1 METGAGT
8 HQSNPKRPAA
18 KPGRFF
24 LQENMLPMKLL
35 FIADPLEDFKISKD
49 STYAM
54 MQEAQARGW
63 SVAACE
69 LHDMFWQAESG
80 VVAQCKTIEL
90 IAAQPGFTAKNPWFA
105 IKNEASLALKDFD
118 AVLMRK
124 DPPFDS
130 VYLQATQLLEY
141 ARGRTFL
148 MNDPRGLREAN
159 EKLYIFNFPDL
170 LAPTIV
176 TRRYDVLRAFMA
188 EQGGQMIVK
197 PLDGFGGSSVFQV
210 RAEDT
215 NTTSIL
221 EIMTQSEHR
230 WVMAQRFLPE
240 IAQGDKRIILI
251 NGKPVGIIK
260 RVPPKGEIRSNM
272 RLGGLPERCDFSARD
287 LEICARIGPTLNE
300 RGLYLAGIDVIG
312 DFLTEINVTS
322 PTGLRTIHHL
332 YNVDLAKAFWD
343 GLA

>member
-1 METGAGT
+1 MVLGYYAAMRILAIIDPPSTLKPQSDTTVAILDEAMLRGHEVYICEITELWLKLGEPGADVRRVQGLSRT
-8 HQSNPKRPAA
+8 VAPAMTVE
-18 KPGRFF
+18 PTR
-24 LQENMLPMKLL
+24 
-35 FIADPLEDFKISKD
+35 
-49 STYAM
+49 
-54 MQEAQARGW
+54 EAQPL
-63 SVAACE
+63 S
-69 LHDMFWQAESG
+69 HFH
-80 VVAQCKTIEL
+80 
-90 IAAQPGFTAKNPWFA
+90 
-105 IKNEASLALKDFD
+105 

-240 IAQGDKRIILI
+240 IAQGDKRILML
-251 NGKPVGIIK
+251 G
-260 RVPPKGEIRSNM
+260 GEPLGALLRIPRQYDIRSN
-272 RLGGLPERCDFSARD
+272 LASGGTGVKTSLTPRE
-287 LEICARIGPTLNE
+287 LEICARVRPKLLQD
-300 RGLYLAGIDVIG
+300 GLHFVGLDVIG
-312 DFLTEINVTS
+312 GHLTEVNVTS
-322 PTGLRTIHHL
+322 PTGVQAMDRL
-332 YNVDLAKAFWD
+332 YETRLEAKIIDYLEKNAPRS
-343 GLA
+343 L